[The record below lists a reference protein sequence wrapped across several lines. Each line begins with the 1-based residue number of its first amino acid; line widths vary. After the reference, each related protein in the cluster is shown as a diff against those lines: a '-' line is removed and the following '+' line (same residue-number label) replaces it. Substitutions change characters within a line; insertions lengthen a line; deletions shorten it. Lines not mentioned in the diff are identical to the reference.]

1 MEINKTIPE
10 QVIPSIAR
18 NEQLVSIN
26 INVKNRSV
34 EVKTVDENDHER
46 FYSAG
51 FETEWTQIS
60 TANKNVIKAF
70 LKGLVKLS
78 LQVNDEDLTGDS
90 I

>member
-10 QVIPSIAR
+10 QVIPLIQR
-18 NEQLVSIN
+18 DEQLVSIN
-26 INVKNRSV
+26 INVKNRTV
-34 EVKTVDENDHER
+34 EVKTTDQYDNER

-51 FETEWTQIS
+51 FKTEWTAIS

>member
-10 QVIPSIAR
+10 KVIPLVQR
-18 NEQLVSIN
+18 NEELASIN
-26 INVKNRSV
+26 IDVRSRTV
-34 EVKTVDENDHER
+34 EVKTVDENDTEH
-46 FYSAG
+46 FYWGG
-51 FETEWTQIS
+51 FENQWTNIS

>member
-10 QVIPSIAR
+10 QVIPLIER

-26 INVKNRSV
+26 IDVKNRSV

-51 FETEWTQIS
+51 FETEWTPIS
-60 TANKNVIKAF
+60 TANKNVIRAF